1 MPCLNLHFLLSYSS
15 SSFKIYGSFLF
26 YFFFFYF
33 VILKFLFAVLFFL
46 KIFLTRLVSLFA
58 YFCSAFHFPQVFGV
72 FMKKRVSLKRD
83 ACVLWGGSGR
93 KPLFT
98 FALLTLLRG
107 LWWRPPTGI
116 GSPSYDLP
124 TSWSTHL
131 GRSHCDSACSDS
143 GMRVPCLCRCV
154 LTSMARFFFSQHAR
168 LLASSPVG
176 L

>member
-1 MPCLNLHFLLSYSS
+1 MPCLNLHFLVSYSS
-15 SSFKIYGSFLF
+15 TSFKIYGSFLF

-58 YFCSAFHFPQVFGV
+58 YLCRAFHFPQVFGV

-107 LWWRPPTGI
+107 LWWRPSLGLAHPAMTCQPPGRPIWVGPTVTPHAVTLEWGC
-116 GSPSYDLP
+116 
-124 TSWSTHL
+124 H
-131 GRSHCDSACSDS
+131 ACADVS
-143 GMRVPCLCRCV
+143 
-154 LTSMARFFFSQHAR
+154 
-168 LLASSPVG
+168 
-176 L
+176 